1 MERKNCYNKI
11 LTIFLLTFH
20 YNYLLTCAAD
30 EVEPNDTLYGDVV
43 DIRRAPYLAL
53 IKTDSGICTG
63 TIISEDRILTS
74 SPCFKNADVNT
85 KIFVGATTD
94 IDYDQELH
102 ITNIWR
108 AAQTQDEK
116 FPVHKFGNL
125 VLIEVGG
132 INLVSGKVE
141 IMPLQNVIQWKNGSK
156 SCFVAAYRE
165 IFNVLRDQKPHDWR
179 SQEVGSLQEDEV
191 IKKDGETEN
200 EDEKVIYLDLDET
213 KKEISNTKEESEEGT
228 KDTKEEEDMKK
239 EVASSTNRGKQSR
252 ISRDVSRRRIRSM
265 DDQVVFTDENE
276 EAYEKL
282 EMNNR
287 MIGAQL
293 HLLPVTAGYGRD
305 ACNCPNV
312 EKGKEYLGGN
322 AKGKEVIKG
331 KRTKVLPRNNWRQ
344 KREDDSSNVICS
356 NYDGKPTCFANT
368 GGPLICNGILMGIG
382 ASIMSCDKQDYNEED
397 FDEEKQEVEDE
408 EENEKSMTE
417 KGMAAQKLDKD
428 GNIVNEENNIR
439 PEEIATGG
447 NVIASGKEAN
457 MTTVAEEVDEAT
469 TENVTA
475 PGEIVD
481 EATTENVTA
490 VGEEVDLT
498 NTENMATVADKV
510 DEATTENINA
520 VSEEVD
526 VTSAENINAVNEKVD
541 VTSAEN
547 IDAVSEEV
555 DEATTENINAQ
566 GKEVDLTSAENMATV
581 TEKVEEATTE
591 NINAV
596 SEEVDSTTTKVSN
609 EANDAKRIIK
619 SRKQEVKETKKRRKR
634 QINHVKDQRKPKVKR
649 NNGKNQTFAIKHE
662 LDDGNP
668 LQQALRSFIT
678 PECHDE
684 IFFDT
689 FTFLSDFKD
698 WLDIAEYFPSGNSF
712 LGSRTRFKLGD
723 KVKMR
728 GEASRPYSQNMALNL
743 LLSALVLFHKYIF

>member
-526 VTSAENINAVNEKVD
+526 
-541 VTSAEN
+541 
-547 IDAVSEEV
+547 
-555 DEATTENINAQ
+555 
-566 GKEVDLTSAENMATV
+566 
-581 TEKVEEATTE
+581 EATTE